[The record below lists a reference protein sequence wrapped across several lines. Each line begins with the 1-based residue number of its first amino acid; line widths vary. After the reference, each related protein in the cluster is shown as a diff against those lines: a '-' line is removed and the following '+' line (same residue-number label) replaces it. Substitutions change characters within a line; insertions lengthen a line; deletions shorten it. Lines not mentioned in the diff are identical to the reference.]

1 MNYNIFSPI
10 QKSLITW
17 LLILVTGWFTVKTF
31 SYFGELISIV
41 LTAALIA
48 FLLNYAVIA
57 LKIVIPR
64 ALAAVLVYLGAAV
77 LVGFIVLILLPIVIN
92 QGGQLIDRLPDIIAE
107 GEEKL
112 NYFQIWSAEHHL
124 PFNVEILTS
133 QTLANI
139 QEKAE
144 AITSKSFDIV
154 LGTFNWLVDFILIV
168 VLSFYMI
175 IDGEN
180 LWCSATCF
188 FVPKIQIGLTKT
200 LRKNLQLFVAGQILL
215 GLFMAT
221 SLTITFSLLQVPF
234 FLFFAVFIGFMEI
247 IPFVGATLGIG
258 AVVIV
263 VSFIDLWLASQILVL
278 SVAIQQIKDNL
289 IAPRIL
295 GNLTGVSPVII
306 FVGLLLGARIGGLL
320 GVILAVPLT
329 GVVKSLIE
337 ILGDPSLPP
346 QTGEFFQN
354 PLKKSDRVTALSP
367 ANTAIG
373 SDRPD
378 KT

>member
-1 MNYNIFSPI
+1 M
-10 QKSLITW
+10 L
-17 LLILVTGWFTVKTF
+17 
-31 SYFGELISIV
+31 
-41 LTAALIA
+41 
-48 FLLNYAVIA
+48 
-57 LKIVIPR
+57 
-64 ALAAVLVYLGAAV
+64 
-77 LVGFIVLILLPIVIN
+77 
-92 QGGQLIDRLPDIIAE
+92 
-107 GEEKL
+107 
-112 NYFQIWSAEHHL
+112 
-124 PFNVEILTS
+124 
-133 QTLANI
+133 
-139 QEKAE
+139 
-144 AITSKSFDIV
+144 
-154 LGTFNWLVDFILIV
+154 
-168 VLSFYMI
+168 
-175 IDGEN
+175 IDGEK

-188 FVPKIQIGLTKT
+188 FVPKIQTGLTKT

-263 VSFIDLWLASQILVL
+263 VSFIDLWLALQILVL

-295 GNLTGVSPVII
+295 GNLTGLSPVII

-367 ANTAIG
+367 VNTAIR
-373 SDRPD
+373 SERPD

>member
-1 MNYNIFSPI
+1 MNYIFSPV
-10 QKSLITW
+10 QRLLITW
-17 LLILVTGWFTVKTF
+17 LLILVTGWFTVRTL

-41 LTAALIA
+41 LTAALIS

-57 LKIVIPR
+57 LKIVMPR
-64 ALAAVLVYLGAAV
+64 VLAAVLVYLCAAV
-77 LVGFIVLILLPIVIN
+77 LGGFIVLILLPVIVN
-92 QGGQLIDRLPDIIAE
+92 QGGQLIDRLPDILAE
-107 GEEKL
+107 GENKL
-112 NYFQIWSAEHHL
+112 NYFQVWSSEHNL
-124 PFNVEILTS
+124 PVNVEILTS
-133 QTLANI
+133 QTLARI
-139 QEKAE
+139 QEQAE

-154 LGTFNWLVDFILIV
+154 LGTFNWLVDFVLIV
-168 VLSFYMI
+168 VLSFYML
-175 IDGEN
+175 IDGEK
-180 LWCSATCF
+180 LWRSVTCF

-221 SLTITFSLLQVPF
+221 SLTITFSLLKVPF

-263 VSFIDLWLASQILVL
+263 VSFIDLWLALQILIL
-278 SVAIQQIKDNL
+278 SVGIQQIKDNL

-295 GNLTGVSPVII
+295 GNLTGLSPVII
-306 FVGLLLGARIGGLL
+306 FVCLILGAQIGGLL

-329 GVVKSLIE
+329 GVVKSLVE
-337 ILGDPSLPP
+337 IVGDPSLPP

-354 PLKKSDRVTALSP
+354 PLKKGSRVTALSP
-367 ANTAIG
+367 ANNTKIE
-373 SDRPD
+373 SDRS
-378 KT
+378 